1 MISRA
6 LMEDYESS
14 RSSPGLVADCLH
26 HISSDGERSVLSSW
40 IGTTDAFL
48 HSDKMMDAYDPHSR
62 YGMKFAIDI
71 FTYQRKIV
79 AWTKNTDT
87 AKSAAA
93 LYVRSHSSH
102 ETRGACK
109 NAAQTLVAGLFRQR
123 RRPAIARSAECNF
136 SHLDLNAKP
145 VPVHAGRC
153 CASLAERSIRWLKS
167 ESALLS
173 SVARSLQG
181 VCATRQTELLRFS
194 VIRLRNCGL
203 ILNRISSQGCHG
215 TTTGKGMTNGA

>member
-1 MISRA
+1 MSWSF
-6 LMEDYESS
+6 LPE
-14 RSSPGLVADCLH
+14 LVAEFLEECSLDT
-26 HISSDGERSVLSSW
+26 DQSVLSNTPPTPDQFYWPDKPTEHSRLSRF
-40 IGTTDAFL
+40 GTTC
-48 HSDKMMDAYDPHSR
+48 
-62 YGMKFAIDI
+62 AIDI
-71 FTYQRKIV
+71 FTYQRKIG

-93 LYVRSHSSH
+93 LYVGSHSSH

>member
-1 MISRA
+1 MSYIFSWA
-6 LMEDYESS
+6 QVEAYLGDSFSATDAYVQLSLNPTPKQS
-14 RSSPGLVADCLH
+14 LSPGKTTK
-26 HISSDGERSVLSSW
+26 RFPLSR
-40 IGTTDAFL
+40 F
-48 HSDKMMDAYDPHSR
+48 
-62 YGMKFAIDI
+62 GMTFAIDI
-71 FTYQRKIV
+71 FTYQRKIG

-87 AKSAAA
+87 AKSATA
-93 LYVRSHSSH
+93 LYVGSHSSH
-102 ETRGACK
+102 ETKGARK

-136 SHLDLNAKP
+136 FHLDLNTKP
-145 VPVHAGRC
+145 VPVHVGRC

-194 VIRLRNCGL
+194 AIRLRNCGL

-215 TTTGKGMTNGA
+215 TTTEKGMANGA

>member
-1 MISRA
+1 MSYIYSQA
-6 LMEDYESS
+6 
-14 RSSPGLVADCLH
+14 LVAEYLADNY
-26 HISSDGERSVLSSW
+26 SDIDASALSSESHTPKPSW
-40 IGTTDAFL
+40 W
-48 HSDKMMDAYDPHSR
+48 HDKTMEPSRHSR
-62 YGMKFAIDI
+62 FGMTYAIDI
-71 FTYQRKIV
+71 FTYQRTIG

-93 LYVRSHSSH
+93 LYVGSHSSH

-136 SHLDLNAKP
+136 CHLDLNAKP

-173 SVARSLQG
+173 SVAR
-181 VCATRQTELLRFS
+181 
-194 VIRLRNCGL
+194 
-203 ILNRISSQGCHG
+203 
-215 TTTGKGMTNGA
+215 

>member
-1 MISRA
+1 MSFIYSQA
-6 LMEDYESS
+6 
-14 RSSPGLVADCLH
+14 LVAASSLGSCLGTEQSAP
-26 HISSDGERSVLSSW
+26 SSGSHTHKPCLWHDRTMAPSLLSR
-40 IGTTDAFL
+40 F
-48 HSDKMMDAYDPHSR
+48 
-62 YGMKFAIDI
+62 GMTYAIDI
-71 FTYQRKIV
+71 FTYQRKIG

-93 LYVRSHSSH
+93 LYVGSHSSH

-136 SHLDLNAKP
+136 SHLNLDTKP

-173 SVARSLQG
+173 SVARPLQG
-181 VCATRQTELLRFS
+181 VCATRQTELLRLS
-194 VIRLRNCGL
+194 VIRLKNCGL

-215 TTTGKGMTNGA
+215 TTTEKGMTNGA

>member
-1 MISRA
+1 
-6 LMEDYESS
+6 MEAYANSP
-14 RSSPGLVADCLH
+14 SSPGLVAEYSAGICL
-26 HISSDGERSVLSSW
+26 DGEPSAQSSW
-40 IGTTDAFL
+40 TPTQQAFL
-48 HSDKMMDAYDPHSR
+48 SHGKTTGFSR
-62 YGMKFAIDI
+62 LSRFGMTCAIDI
-71 FTYQRKIV
+71 FTYQRKIG

-87 AKSAAA
+87 AESATA
-93 LYVRSHSSH
+93 LYAGSHSSH
-102 ETRGACK
+102 ETKGACK
-109 NAAQTLVAGLFRQR
+109 NAAQPLVAGLFRQR
-123 RRPAIARSAECNF
+123 RRPALARSAECNF
-136 SHLDLNAKP
+136 FQLDLNTNP

-203 ILNRISSQGCHG
+203 ILNRISSQECHG
-215 TTTGKGMTNGA
+215 TTTEKGMTNGA

>member
-1 MISRA
+1 MSWHFLQGQEAASWEGICLDGAPNA
-6 LMEDYESS
+6 LLKLTHTPEKCSCNDKRTDVCQGFRY
-14 RSSPGLVADCLH
+14 
-26 HISSDGERSVLSSW
+26 
-40 IGTTDAFL
+40 GTTC
-48 HSDKMMDAYDPHSR
+48 
-62 YGMKFAIDI
+62 AIDI
-71 FTYQRKIV
+71 FTYQRKIG

-87 AKSAAA
+87 AKSATA
-93 LYVRSHSSH
+93 LYAGSHSSH
-102 ETRGACK
+102 ETKGAFN

-123 RRPAIARSAECNF
+123 RRPALARSAECNF
-136 SHLDLNAKP
+136 FHLDLNTKP

>member
-1 MISRA
+1 MSYIFSRA
-6 LMEDYESS
+6 LVAEF
-14 RSSPGLVADCLH
+14 SPASFSG
-26 HISSDGERSVLSSW
+26 
-40 IGTTDAFL
+40 TDASAPSNTSPMPRPCL
-48 HSDKMMDAYDPHSR
+48 WHDRTMEPSR
-62 YGMKFAIDI
+62 LSRFGMTCAIDI

-93 LYVRSHSSH
+93 LYVGSHSSH

-123 RRPAIARSAECNF
+123 RRPAIARPAECNF

>member
-1 MISRA
+1 MSYIYSRA
-6 LMEDYESS
+6 LVEEF
-14 RSSPGLVADCLH
+14 LEANC
-26 HISSDGERSVLSSW
+26 SD
-40 IGTTDAFL
+40 TDASAL
-48 HSDKMMDAYDPHSR
+48 LNESHTHKPSWWHDKTMEPSRHSR
-62 YGMKFAIDI
+62 FGMTYAIDI
-71 FTYQRKIV
+71 FTYQRKIG

-93 LYVRSHSSH
+93 LYVGSHSSH

-109 NAAQTLVAGLFRQR
+109 NAAQTLAAGLFRQR

>member
-1 MISRA
+1 MSFIYSRA
-6 LMEDYESS
+6 LVAAF
-14 RSSPGLVADCLH
+14 SPDSFSG
-26 HISSDGERSVLSSW
+26 
-40 IGTTDAFL
+40 TDASAPSNGSPTL
-48 HSDKMMDAYDPHSR
+48 KPCLWHDRTMEHSR
-62 YGMKFAIDI
+62 LSRFGMTCAIDI
-71 FTYQRKIV
+71 FTYQRKIG

-93 LYVRSHSSH
+93 LYVGSHSSH

-109 NAAQTLVAGLFRQR
+109 NAAQTLAAGLFRQR

-181 VCATRQTELLRFS
+181 VCATRQTELLRLS
-194 VIRLRNCGL
+194 VIRLKNCGL

-215 TTTGKGMTNGA
+215 TTTEKGMTNGA

>member
-1 MISRA
+1 MSYIYSQALEAAFSRVYPSDTPPSA
-6 LMEDYESS
+6 QSSGSHTPKPCLWHDKTMEPS
-14 RSSPGLVADCLH
+14 R
-26 HISSDGERSVLSSW
+26 
-40 IGTTDAFL
+40 
-48 HSDKMMDAYDPHSR
+48 HSR
-62 YGMKFAIDI
+62 FGMKYAIDI
-71 FTYQRKIV
+71 FTYQRKIG

-93 LYVRSHSSH
+93 LYVGSHSSH

-123 RRPAIARSAECNF
+123 RRPAIARSAECSF
-136 SHLDLNAKP
+136 SHLDLKSKP

-167 ESALLS
+167 EIALLS

-194 VIRLRNCGL
+194 VIRLKDCGL

-215 TTTGKGMTNGA
+215 TTTEKGMTNGA

>member
-1 MISRA
+1 MSWSYSRA
-6 LMEDYESS
+6 LVEEFSAQYFSDT
-14 RSSPGLVADCLH
+14 GLSAL
-26 HISSDGERSVLSSW
+26 LN
-40 IGTTDAFL
+40 TTPTPDQ
-48 HSDKMMDAYDPHSR
+48 SYWPDKTTEHSR
-62 YGMKFAIDI
+62 LSRFGMTYAIDI
-71 FTYQRKIV
+71 FTYKRKIG

-93 LYVRSHSSH
+93 LYVGSHSSH

-136 SHLDLNAKP
+136 SHLNLDTKP

-173 SVARSLQG
+173 SVARPLQG
-181 VCATRQTELLRFS
+181 VCATRQTELLRLS
-194 VIRLRNCGL
+194 VIRLKNCGL

-215 TTTGKGMTNGA
+215 TTTEKGMTNGA

>member
-1 MISRA
+1 MSW
-6 LMEDYESS
+6 SF
-14 RSSPGLVADCLH
+14 SPGLAA
-26 HISSDGERSVLSSW
+26 
-40 IGTTDAFL
+40 AFL
-48 HSDKMMDAYDPHSR
+48 EECCSDTDPSVPSNTTPTPDQFYWPDKPTEHSR
-62 YGMKFAIDI
+62 ISRFGMTCAIDI
-71 FTYQRKIV
+71 FTYQRKIG

-87 AKSAAA
+87 EKSAAA
-93 LYVRSHSSH
+93 LYVGSHSSH

-123 RRPAIARSAECNF
+123 RRPAIARSAEFNF
-136 SHLDLNAKP
+136 SHLNLDTKP

-167 ESALLS
+167 ESDLLS
-173 SVARSLQG
+173 SVARPLQG

-194 VIRLRNCGL
+194 VIRLKNCGL

-215 TTTGKGMTNGA
+215 TTTEKGMTNGA

>member
-1 MISRA
+1 MSWSYSRA
-6 LMEDYESS
+6 LVEEFSAQCFSDT
-14 RSSPGLVADCLH
+14 GLSAL
-26 HISSDGERSVLSSW
+26 LN
-40 IGTTDAFL
+40 TTPTPDQ
-48 HSDKMMDAYDPHSR
+48 SYWPDKTTEHSR
-62 YGMKFAIDI
+62 LSRFGMTYAIDI
-71 FTYQRKIV
+71 FTYQRKIG

-93 LYVRSHSSH
+93 LYVGSHSSH

-109 NAAQTLVAGLFRQR
+109 NAAQTLAAGLFRQR
-123 RRPAIARSAECNF
+123 RRPAIARSAECNS
-136 SHLDLNAKP
+136 SHPDLNAKP

-153 CASLAERSIRWLKS
+153 CAYLAERSIRWLKS

>member
-1 MISRA
+1 MT
-6 LMEDYESS
+6 
-14 RSSPGLVADCLH
+14 C
-26 HISSDGERSVLSSW
+26 
-40 IGTTDAFL
+40 
-48 HSDKMMDAYDPHSR
+48 
-62 YGMKFAIDI
+62 AIDI
-71 FTYQRKIV
+71 FTYQRKIG

-93 LYVRSHSSH
+93 LYVGSHSSH

-167 ESALLS
+167 EIALLP

-194 VIRLRNCGL
+194 GIRLKHCGL
-203 ILNRISSQGCHG
+203 ILKRISSQECHG
-215 TTTGKGMTNGA
+215 TTTGKGITNGA

>member
-1 MISRA
+1 MSYIYSRA
-6 LMEDYESS
+6 LVEEF
-14 RSSPGLVADCLH
+14 LEANC
-26 HISSDGERSVLSSW
+26 SD
-40 IGTTDAFL
+40 TDASAL
-48 HSDKMMDAYDPHSR
+48 LNESHTHKPSWWHDKTMEPSRHSR
-62 YGMKFAIDI
+62 FGMTYAIDI
-71 FTYQRKIV
+71 FTYQRKIG

-93 LYVRSHSSH
+93 LYVGSHSSH

-136 SHLDLNAKP
+136 SHLDLKSKP

>member
-1 MISRA
+1 MSWNF
-6 LMEDYESS
+6 
-14 RSSPGLVADCLH
+14 SPVLVA
-26 HISSDGERSVLSSW
+26 
-40 IGTTDAFL
+40 AFL
-48 HSDKMMDAYDPHSR
+48 EECCSGTDQSAPLNTTPTPDQFYWPDKPTEHSR
-62 YGMKFAIDI
+62 LSRFGMTCALDM
-71 FTYQRKIV
+71 FTYQCKIG

-93 LYVRSHSSH
+93 LYVGSHSSH

-123 RRPAIARSAECNF
+123 RRPAIARSAECSF
-136 SHLDLNAKP
+136 SHLDLKSKP

-167 ESALLS
+167 EIALLS

-194 VIRLRNCGL
+194 VIRLKNCGL

-215 TTTGKGMTNGA
+215 TTTEKGMTNGA